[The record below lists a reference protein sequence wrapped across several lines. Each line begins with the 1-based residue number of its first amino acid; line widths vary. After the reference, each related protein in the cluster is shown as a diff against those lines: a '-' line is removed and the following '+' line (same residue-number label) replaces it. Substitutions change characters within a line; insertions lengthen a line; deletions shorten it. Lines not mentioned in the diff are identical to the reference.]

1 MVQTDSI
8 KAKAYF
14 VWYVLGILTLL
25 FIIFTVLSFLKHVV
39 ILLSVSI
46 IIAYVLAP
54 FVEFFTHPIELHIA
68 DSLKLGRMSVKLP
81 FKNKKVVLHKK
92 GFSRIISIIIV
103 YLILLFFVLLTI
115 FYLVPIIS
123 TQFTNLINNKHIYI
137 KHAVDLYEQTSQWI
151 MPRLPESIKE
161 QLPELW
167 ARTTEELRTFGIGVL
182 QHSIP
187 IVQHF
192 LSYFALVFII
202 PFVVFYILMD
212 VDKYKNGFM
221 SLIPQARKADIGE
234 LLHEIDL
241 VLGRYIRGQLL
252 VCLVI
257 GVSVTIALL
266 ILDIQYAVLIGVF
279 AGIIDIIPYV
289 GVAIGMIPAVI
300 IALFKSPLYA
310 LFVLAVLYLIHWS
323 EGHIIVPNVVG
334 QSVGL
339 PPLVVIVSLIIG
351 AETMGILGMFLAV
364 PIASVIRV
372 IVNHMVKR
380 ISSESA
386 TPDRKT
392 ENDG

>member
-1 MVQTDSI
+1 VQTESI
-8 KAKAYF
+8 KTKAYF

-25 FIIFTVLSFLKHVV
+25 FVVFTILSYLKHVV

-68 DSLKLGRMSVKLP
+68 DSLRIGRRELRLP
-81 FKNKKVVLHKK
+81 FRKKKIILLKK
-92 GFSRIISIIIV
+92 GFSRIISIIII
-103 YLILLFFVLLTI
+103 YLILLFFVLLII
-115 FYLVPIIS
+115 FYLVPIVSI
-123 TQFTNLINNKHIYI
+123 QFNNLINNKHIYI
-137 KHAVDLYEQTSQWI
+137 RHAIELYEQASQWI
-151 MPRLPESIKE
+151 TPRIPESIKG
-161 QLPELW
+161 QLPDLW
-167 ARTTEELRTFGIGVL
+167 VRASEELRNFGIGVL
-182 QHSIP
+182 QNSIP

-192 LSYFALVFII
+192 LSYFALIFIT

-221 SLIPQARKADIGE
+221 ALIPTSRKADFSE

-279 AGIIDIIPYV
+279 AGVIDIIPYV
-289 GVAIGMIPAVI
+289 GVVIGMIPAVI

-310 LFVLAVLYLIHWS
+310 LFVLAVLYFIHWS
-323 EGHIIVPNVVG
+323 EGHVIVPNVVG

-364 PIASVIRV
+364 PVASVIRV
-372 IVNHMVKR
+372 VVNHFVKR
-380 ISSESA
+380 IASESEKA
-386 TPDRKT
+386 KGD
-392 ENDG
+392 

>member
-1 MVQTDSI
+1 MQTESI
-8 KAKAYF
+8 KTKAYF

-25 FIIFTVLSFLKHVV
+25 FVIFTVLSYLKHVV

-54 FVEFFTHPIELHIA
+54 FVDFFTHPIELHIA
-68 DSLKLGRMSVKLP
+68 DSLRIGHRELRLP
-81 FKNKKVVLHKK
+81 FRKKNIILHKN
-92 GFSRIISIIIV
+92 GFSRIISIIII
-103 YLILLFFVLLTI
+103 YLILLFFVLLII
-115 FYLVPIIS
+115 FYLVPIVS
-123 TQFTNLINNKHIYI
+123 MQFNNLINNKHIYI
-137 KHAVDLYEQTSQWI
+137 RHAINLYEQASQWI
-151 MPRLPESIKE
+151 TPRIPDSIKE
-161 QLPELW
+161 QIPDLW
-167 ARTTEELRTFGIGVL
+167 AKTTEELRNFGIGAL

-187 IVQHF
+187 MVQHF
-192 LSYFALVFII
+192 LSYFALIFIT

-221 SLIPQARKADIGE
+221 ALIPPSRKEDFSE

-266 ILDIQYAVLIGVF
+266 LLDIQYAVLIGVF
-279 AGIIDIIPYV
+279 AGVIDIIPYV
-289 GVAIGMIPAVI
+289 GVVIGMIPAVI

-310 LFVLAVLYLIHWS
+310 LFVLAVLYFIHWS

-372 IVNHMVKR
+372 VINHMVKR
-380 ISSESA
+380 ISIESEL
-386 TPDRKT
+386 PKGD
-392 ENDG
+392 

>member
-1 MVQTDSI
+1 MQTDSI
-8 KAKAYF
+8 KTKAYF

-25 FIIFTVLSFLKHVV
+25 FVIFTVLSYLKHVV

-54 FVEFFTHPIELHIA
+54 FVDFFTHPIELHIA
-68 DSLKLGRMSVKLP
+68 DSFKIGHRELRLP
-81 FKNKKVVLHKK
+81 FRKKNIILHKN
-92 GFSRIISIIIV
+92 GFSRIISIIII
-103 YLILLFFVLLTI
+103 YLILLFFVLLII
-115 FYLVPIIS
+115 FYLVPIVS
-123 TQFTNLINNKHIYI
+123 MQFNNLINNKHIYI
-137 KHAVDLYEQTSQWI
+137 RHAINLYEQASQWI
-151 MPRLPESIKE
+151 TPRIPDSIKE
-161 QLPELW
+161 QIPDLW
-167 ARTTEELRTFGIGVL
+167 AKTTEELRNFGIGAL

-187 IVQHF
+187 MVQHF
-192 LSYFALVFII
+192 LSYFALIFIT

-221 SLIPQARKADIGE
+221 ALIPPSRKEDFSE

-266 ILDIQYAVLIGVF
+266 LLDIQYAVLIGVF
-279 AGIIDIIPYV
+279 AGVIDIIPYV
-289 GVAIGMIPAVI
+289 GVVIGMIPAVI

-310 LFVLAVLYLIHWS
+310 LFVLAVLYFIHWS

-372 IVNHMVKR
+372 VVNHMVKR
-380 ISSESA
+380 ISIESEL
-386 TPDRKT
+386 PKGD
-392 ENDG
+392 

>member
-1 MVQTDSI
+1 MQIESI

-14 VWYVLGILTLL
+14 VWYILGILTLL
-25 FIIFTVLSFLKHVV
+25 FVIFTVLSYLKHVV

-54 FVEFFTHPIELHIA
+54 FVEFFTRPIELQIA
-68 DSLKLGRMSVKLP
+68 DSLRIGHRMLRLP
-81 FKNKKVVLHKK
+81 FKNKNIILHKK

-103 YLILLFFVLLTI
+103 YLILLLFVLVVI
-115 FYLVPIIS
+115 FYLVPIVS
-123 TQFTNLINNKHIYI
+123 MQFNNLINNKHFYI
-137 KHAVDLYEQTSQWI
+137 RHAVNMYEQATLWI
-151 MPRLPESIKE
+151 TPRIPDSIKD
-161 QLPELW
+161 QLPDFW
-167 ARTTEELRTFGIGVL
+167 AKTTEELRIFGIGAI

-187 IVQHF
+187 MVQHF
-192 LSYFALVFII
+192 LSYFALIFII

-221 SLIPQARKADIGE
+221 ALIPPSRKADFSE

-279 AGIIDIIPYV
+279 AGVIDIIPYV
-289 GVAIGMIPAVI
+289 GVVIGMVPAVI

-310 LFVLAVLYLIHWS
+310 LLVLAVLYFIHWS

-372 IVNHMVKR
+372 VVNHLVKR
-380 ISSESA
+380 ISSEGEIG
-386 TPDRKT
+386 D
-392 ENDG
+392 